1 MTDTPPDAPAPRR
14 PGGEFAAYLTM
25 LTAYFV
31 AFGMQMI
38 LFPYLVAN
46 VLEVS
51 ASEVGIA
58 QVALQI
64 PMLVLLLWGGLVA
77 ERLEPR
83 RYLIVLHVIGVAPPA
98 ILAAVI
104 ALDSLSYPLM
114 LIYGLAMG
122 SFAAMALPARDAA
135 LNGVVARDAAAGRPI
150 TLQKAVTLATAAQL
164 GGQLAGM
171 GLAGAA
177 SVTGVLPLIA
187 VQCVAFAAA
196 SIAAFG
202 LARHTKTA
210 ARAARASRGLRGA
223 LSDIADGVRFALGH
237 RVMLPM
243 ILIAGYVGVFVIGSF
258 SVLFPLIVRDS
269 YGMGAEGLSLAF
281 VAFWSASF
289 CSSVLLS
296 RLKPLERPG
305 RALLASQFAGA
316 IALASFAIEKP
327 FWGFLAVIV
336 AWGLAAGVALSMSRT
351 ITQQEAEPAYLAR
364 VLSVYSLGFMG
375 GAPIGAGAM
384 GLLSEAF
391 GPRMA
396 ALFPAAG
403 LAIAIIWMA
412 ARTPIWTLTRKS

>member
-1 MTDTPPDAPAPRR
+1 MTETPPAAPAPRR
-14 PGGEFAAYLTM
+14 TGGEFAAYLTM

-58 QVALQI
+58 QVALQF

-83 RYLIVLHVIGVAPPA
+83 RYLIILHAIGMAPPA
-98 ILAAVI
+98 ILAGVI
-104 ALDSLSYPLM
+104 ALGWLSYPLM
-114 LIYGLAMG
+114 LVYGLAMG
-122 SFAAMALPARDAA
+122 AFAAMALPARDAA

-177 SVTGVLPLIA
+177 SVIGVLPLIA
-187 VQCVAFAAA
+187 VQCVAFAVASVAA
-196 SIAAFG
+196 LG
-202 LARHTKTA
+202 LARRTKTVQ
-210 ARAARASRGLRGA
+210 RAARGLKGA

-237 RVMLPM
+237 PVMLPM

-316 IALASFAIEKP
+316 VALASFAIDKP
-327 FWGFLAVIV
+327 FPAFLGVIV
-336 AWGLAAGVALSMSRT
+336 AWGLAAGIALSMSRT

-375 GAPIGAGAM
+375 GAPIGAGVM

-391 GPRMA
+391 GPRLA

-403 LAIAIIWMA
+403 LAVAIIWMA
-412 ARTPIWTLTRKS
+412 ARTPIWTLARKA

>member
-1 MTDTPPDAPAPRR
+1 MTLPQPDAPAPRR

-51 ASEVGIA
+51 ASAVGVA

-64 PMLVLLLWGGLVA
+64 PMLVLLLWGGLIA
-77 ERLEPR
+77 ERMEPR
-83 RYLIVLHVIGVAPPA
+83 GYLIALHLVGIVPPA
-98 ILAAVI
+98 ILAGLI
-104 ALDSLSYPLM
+104 ALGWLSYPLM
-114 LIYGLAMG
+114 LVYGLAMG

-135 LNGVVARDAAAGRPI
+135 LNGVVMRDAAKGRHI

-171 GLAGAA
+171 GLAGSA
-177 SVTGVLPLIA
+177 SVVGVLPLIA
-187 VQCVAFAAA
+187 VQCVAFGIA
-196 SIAAFG
+196 SIAALG
-202 LARHTKTA
+202 LARRTKTV
-210 ARAARASRGLRGA
+210 ARVARGLRGA

-289 CSSVLLS
+289 CSSVALS

-327 FWGFLAVIV
+327 FAGFLAVIV

-403 LAIAIIWMA
+403 LAIAILWMA
-412 ARTPIWTLTRKS
+412 ARTPIWTLTRKV

>member
-1 MTDTPPDAPAPRR
+1 MTEAPPDAPAPRR
-14 PGGEFAAYLTM
+14 TGGEFGAYLTM

-51 ASEVGIA
+51 ASEVGVA

-83 RYLIVLHVIGVAPPA
+83 RYLIILHVIGIAPPA
-98 ILAAVI
+98 ILAGVI
-104 ALDSLSYPLM
+104 ALDWLSYPLM

-135 LNGVVARDAAAGRPI
+135 LNGVVARDAALGRPI
-150 TLQKAVTLATAAQL
+150 SLQKAVTLATAAQL
-164 GGQLAGM
+164 GGQLCGM
-171 GLAGAA
+171 GLAGTA
-177 SVTGVLPLIA
+177 SFTGVLPLIA
-187 VQCVAFAAA
+187 VQCVAFAVA

-202 LARHTKTA
+202 LARRTKTV
-210 ARAARASRGLRGA
+210 ARAARGLKGA

-237 RVMLPM
+237 PVMLPM

-327 FWGFLAVIV
+327 FAGFLAVIV

-391 GPRMA
+391 GPRTA

-412 ARTPIWTLTRKS
+412 ARTPIWTLTRKA